1 MDVVSSPFT
10 LRVCIIS
17 SSPLNS
23 SVYFSL
29 FLLDN
34 ESLLK
39 SLMSFGCQLI
49 FKNGPL
55 KSWLKAV
62 FAWAVCVDGGLCCR
76 ENWLGPFTVEPTISV
91 CMSIAL
97 GVFFPIS
104 FFQLFCPGGRNQLA
118 YSRSQ
123 VWERVLGVH
132 GFNTTTIT

>member
-10 LRVCIIS
+10 LRVCITS

-49 FKNGPL
+49 FKNKSL

-62 FAWAVCVDGGLCCR
+62 FAWAECVDGGLHRR
-76 ENWLGPFTVEPTISV
+76 ENWLGPFTGEPPISV
-91 CMSIAL
+91 CMSVGL
-97 GVFFPIS
+97 FFSNRFLPT
-104 FFQLFCPGGRNQLA
+104 FCPGGVNQLA

-123 VWERVLGVH
+123 VWERVLGIH
-132 GFNTTTIT
+132 GFNTTTII